1 MRTPFSQKRTTALK
15 RFFLCVMHCYI
26 QFMVG
31 RAGPPKGGPGASVT
45 GSSNPVRL
53 TTHEIRTSGG
63 ELIILTEEDA
73 CHGND
78 PYPVLPV
85 IRHIICSRT

>member
-1 MRTPFSQKRTTALK
+1 MQYRDSNPVFTEAHNRAKAV
-15 RFFLCVMHCYI
+15 FLCVMHCYI

-53 TTHEIRTSGG
+53 ATHEIRTSGG

-73 CHGND
+73 YHGYH

-85 IRHIICSRT
+85 I